1 MKKNNVAI
9 DVVSFGE
16 EEVNESKLKA
26 FIDAVN
32 RDDNSHYISIPSG
45 SNIILSDALMGTP
58 ILSGSVSSGDTF
70 DASYDPELAHAIE
83 LSLREAERQAQQQ
96 GGGSEMEVE
105 EVVAVE
111 GQNENEDEDDEGS
124 LAQAIAMSYQNQQP
138 MDMDEELQMVIQ
150 QSLAESQQ
158 QQQQQNQENQEAQT
172 EEEVSPEDL
181 KNIFQSLPGVD
192 LNDPN
197 IQEIL
202 KKKKDQEK
210 K

>member
-16 EEVNESKLKA
+16 VDENESKLKA
-26 FIDAVN
+26 FIEAVN
-32 RDDNSHYISIPSG
+32 RDDNSHYVAVPSG
-45 SNIILSDALMGTP
+45 TNVILSDVLMGTP
-58 ILSGSVSSGDTF
+58 ILSGSISSGDNF
-70 DASYDPELAHAIE
+70 DASIDPELAHAIE
-83 LSLREAERQAQQQ
+83 LSLREAERKAQEV
-96 GGGSEMEVE
+96 SEAEMEVE
-105 EVVAVE
+105 DVMAVE
-111 GQNENEDEDDEGS
+111 GQDENEDEDEEGS
-124 LAQAIAMSYQNQQP
+124 LAQAIAMSYQNQP
-138 MDMDEELQMVIQ
+138 MDMDEELQLAIQ

-158 QQQQQNQENQEAQT
+158 QHQEHKESQEQT
-172 EEEVSPEDL
+172 EEDVSPEDL

-202 KKKKDQEK
+202 KKKKEDQEK